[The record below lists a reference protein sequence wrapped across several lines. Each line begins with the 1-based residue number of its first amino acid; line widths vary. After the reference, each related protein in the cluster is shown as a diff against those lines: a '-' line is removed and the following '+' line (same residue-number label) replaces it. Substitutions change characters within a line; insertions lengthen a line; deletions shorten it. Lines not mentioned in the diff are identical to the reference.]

1 MSGVCSHDGSSWIR
15 SGATS
20 STTRTTWRSTSAISG
35 GSSVIPSIN
44 GSRPCAAWATA
55 STADQAVVM
64 FRSFLNS
71 LRGRIL
77 LSQLGL
83 FALILLGLGIFQSST
98 VSRYLHDTTVDSI
111 TQPARTELEVLG
123 PCFVRSARDLHRNAQ
138 VLAQLLGSGNT
149 GVKIVDRRG
158 AALADHAV
166 GVPGAARPLELSAAT
181 LQNLIAS
188 VPTSNGRPASGLN
201 RARCRTGS
209 GGLVSRARRPAT
221 ATTSTEDLVLVAVAL
236 GPPGKTVGYA
246 ILGRSD
252 DGEDATIHRVRTIF
266 AIGAI
271 AALIM
276 GGLALLALT
285 GLALRPLRRVTTTAE
300 EIAAGDL
307 HRRSNVRSRDE
318 VGRLGSAFDRMIGRL
333 EEAFSRVTESEQQMR
348 RFLAD
353 ASHEL
358 RTPLTALRGTSQVL
372 LRAPD
377 PSASEVA
384 AAIEGIHQ
392 ETVRLSN
399 LVNDLLTLTRLDA
412 EEALH
417 PEEIPL
423 AAFVD
428 DFRDRY
434 AGAWPARAVDFD
446 QDSFDGAR
454 VWADPDAVRR
464 MLLNV
469 VDNAAKYGAPDT
481 PIVITADA
489 GPEEVTIRVQ
499 DSGPGL
505 TPEEQARAFD
515 RFYRGGDGRSRR
527 PGGSGLGLAIV
538 QALAQRSGGSVSLD
552 TAPGRGTTVS
562 LVLPTAGT

>member
-1 MSGVCSHDGSSWIR
+1 VVR
-15 SGATS
+15 F
-20 STTRTTWRSTSAISG
+20 
-35 GSSVIPSIN
+35 PS
-44 GSRPCAAWATA
+44 
-55 STADQAVVM
+55 
-64 FRSFLNS
+64 S

-83 FALILLGLGIFQSST
+83 FALTLVGLGIFQSS
-98 VSRYLHDTTVDSI
+98 VLSGYLHDAAVDNI
-111 TQPARTELEVLG
+111 AHPARSELEVLG
-123 PCFVRSARDLHRNAQ
+123 PCFVRSSKDLHRNAQ
-138 VLAQLLGSGNT
+138 VLAQLLGSGTT

-166 GVPGAARPLELSAAT
+166 GVPGRAEPLQLSAAT
-181 LQNLIAS
+181 IRELIAA
-188 VPTSNGRPASGLN
+188 VPIRKRRGGPNPRGGCTPESGGGRAPRPAFAS
-201 RARCRTGS
+201 RT
-209 GGLVSRARRPAT
+209 A
-221 ATTSTEDLVLVAVAL
+221 DDFVLVAVPL
-236 GPPGKTVGYA
+236 GQPGWPVGYA
-246 ILGRSD
+246 VLGRPLESVND
-252 DGEDATIHRVRTIF
+252 TLERVRTIF
-266 AIGAI
+266 AVGAL
-271 AALIM
+271 AALLLS
-276 GGLALLALT
+276 GLALFVLT
-285 GLALRPLRRVTTTAE
+285 GLALEPLRRVTATAE

-307 HRRSNVRSRDE
+307 ARRTDVRSRDE
-318 VGRLGSAFDRMIGRL
+318 VGRLASAFDRMIDRL
-333 EEAFSRVTESEQQMR
+333 EEAFLRVTESEQQMR

-377 PSASEVA
+377 PGAPEVA

-392 ETVRLSN
+392 EAVRLSN

-412 EEALH
+412 EESLH

-434 AGAWPARAVDFD
+434 AGAWPARTVDFD
-446 QDSFDGAR
+446 RDAFDGAR

-469 VDNAAKYGAPDT
+469 VDNAAKYSEPDT
-481 PIVITADA
+481 PIVVTADA
-489 GPEEVTIRVQ
+489 GPEEVTIHVQ
-499 DSGPGL
+499 DRGPGL
-505 TPEEQARAFD
+505 TPEERERAFD

-552 TAPGRGTTVS
+552 TAPGRGTTVAIT
-562 LVLPTAGT
+562 LPTNATAQTQDDDIE

>member
-1 MSGVCSHDGSSWIR
+1 MAR
-15 SGATS
+15 F
-20 STTRTTWRSTSAISG
+20 
-35 GSSVIPSIN
+35 PS
-44 GSRPCAAWATA
+44 
-55 STADQAVVM
+55 
-64 FRSFLNS
+64 S

-77 LSQLGL
+77 LSHIGL
-83 FALILLGLGIFQSST
+83 FALTLVALGIFLSS
-98 VSRYLHDTTVDSI
+98 VLSDYLHDAAVENVA
-111 TQPARTELEVLG
+111 QPARSELEVLG
-123 PCFVRSARDLHRNAQ
+123 PCFVRSSKDLHRNAQ
-138 VLAQLLGSGNT
+138 VLAQLLGSGTT

-166 GVPGAARPLELSAAT
+166 GVPGRAEPLQLSAAT
-181 LQNLIAS
+181 IRELIAA
-188 VPTSNGRPASGLN
+188 VPIRKRLGGPNPRGGCTPE
-201 RARCRTGS
+201 S
-209 GGLVSRARRPAT
+209 GGGRAPRPTFASRT
-221 ATTSTEDLVLVAVAL
+221 ADDFVLVAVPL
-236 GPPGKTVGYA
+236 GQPGWPVGYA
-246 ILGRSD
+246 VLGRPLESVND
-252 DGEDATIHRVRTIF
+252 TLERVRTIF
-266 AIGAI
+266 AVGAL
-271 AALIM
+271 AALFLS
-276 GGLALLALT
+276 GVALFVVT
-285 GLALRPLRRVTTTAE
+285 GLALAPLRRVTATAE

-307 HRRSNVRSRDE
+307 GRRTDVRSRDE
-318 VGRLGSAFDRMIGRL
+318 VGRLASAFDRMIDRL

-377 PSASEVA
+377 PGAPEVA

-392 ETVRLSN
+392 EAVRLSN

-412 EEALH
+412 EESLH

-434 AGAWPARAVDFD
+434 AGAWPARIVDFD
-446 QDSFDGAR
+446 RDAFDGAR

-469 VDNAAKYGAPDT
+469 VDNAAKYSEPDT
-481 PIVITADA
+481 PIVVTADA
-489 GPEEVTIRVQ
+489 GPEEVTIHVQ
-499 DSGPGL
+499 DRGPGL
-505 TPEEQARAFD
+505 TPEERERAFD

-552 TAPGRGTTVS
+552 TAPGRGTTV
-562 LVLPTAGT
+562 VITLPTNTTETPDEDLA

>member
-1 MSGVCSHDGSSWIR
+1 VVR
-15 SGATS
+15 F
-20 STTRTTWRSTSAISG
+20 
-35 GSSVIPSIN
+35 PS
-44 GSRPCAAWATA
+44 
-55 STADQAVVM
+55 
-64 FRSFLNS
+64 S

-77 LSQLGL
+77 LSHIGL
-83 FALILLGLGIFQSST
+83 FALTLVALGIFQSS
-98 VSRYLHDTTVDSI
+98 VLSDYLHDAAVDNVA
-111 TQPARTELEVLG
+111 QPARSELEVLG
-123 PCFVRSARDLHRNAQ
+123 PCFVRSSKDLHRNAQ
-138 VLAQLLGSGNT
+138 VLASLLGSGTT

-166 GVPGAARPLELSAAT
+166 GVPGRAEPLQLSAAT
-181 LQNLIAS
+181 IRGLIAA
-188 VPTSNGRPASGLN
+188 VPIRKRRGGGPNPRGGCTPE
-201 RARCRTGS
+201 S
-209 GGLVSRARRPAT
+209 GGGRAPRPPFASRT
-221 ATTSTEDLVLVAVAL
+221 DDDFVLVAVPL
-236 GPPGKTVGYA
+236 GQPGWPVGYA
-246 ILGRSD
+246 VLGRPLESVND
-252 DGEDATIHRVRTIF
+252 TLERVRTVF
-266 AIGAI
+266 AVGAF
-271 AALIM
+271 AALFLS
-276 GGLALLALT
+276 GLALFVLT
-285 GLALRPLRRVTTTAE
+285 GLALRPLRRVTATAE

-307 HRRSNVRSRDE
+307 GRRTEVRSRDE
-318 VGRLGSAFDRMIGRL
+318 VGRLASAFDRMIDRL

-348 RFLAD
+348 QFLAD

-377 PSASEVA
+377 PGAPEVA
-384 AAIEGIHQ
+384 TAIEGIHQ
-392 ETVRLSN
+392 EAVRLSN

-412 EEALH
+412 EESLH

-434 AGAWPARAVDFD
+434 AGAWPARTVDFD
-446 QDSFDGAR
+446 RDAFDGAR

-469 VDNAAKYGAPDT
+469 VDNAAKYSEPDT
-481 PIVITADA
+481 PIVVTADA

-499 DSGPGL
+499 DRGPGL
-505 TPEEQARAFD
+505 TPEERERAFD

-562 LVLPTAGT
+562 LVLPTTGTGTAQV

>member
-1 MSGVCSHDGSSWIR
+1 VLR
-15 SGATS
+15 F
-20 STTRTTWRSTSAISG
+20 
-35 GSSVIPSIN
+35 PS
-44 GSRPCAAWATA
+44 
-55 STADQAVVM
+55 
-64 FRSFLNS
+64 S

-77 LSQLGL
+77 LSHLGL
-83 FALILLGLGIFQSST
+83 FALTLVGLGLFQSS
-98 VSRYLHDTTVDSI
+98 VLSGYLHDSAVDNI
-111 TQPARTELEVLG
+111 AQPARSELEVLG
-123 PCFVRSARDLHRNAQ
+123 PCFVRSSKELHRNAQ
-138 VLAQLLGSGNT
+138 VLAQLLGSGTT

-166 GVPGAARPLELSAAT
+166 GVPGRAEPLELSAAT
-181 LQNLIAS
+181 IRELIAA
-188 VPTSNGRPASGLN
+188 VPIRKRRGGANPPSG
-201 RARCRTGS
+201 CTPDS
-209 GGLVSRARRPAT
+209 GGARALRPVFASRT
-221 ATTSTEDLVLVAVAL
+221 VDDFVLVAVPL
-236 GPPGKTVGYA
+236 GQPGWPVGYA
-246 ILGRSD
+246 VLGRPLESVND
-252 DGEDATIHRVRTIF
+252 TLERVRTIF
-266 AIGAI
+266 AVGAL
-271 AALIM
+271 AALFLS
-276 GGLALLALT
+276 GLALFVLT
-285 GLALRPLRRVTTTAE
+285 GLALAPLRRVTATAE

-307 HRRSNVRSRDE
+307 GRRTEVRSHDE
-318 VGRLGSAFDRMIGRL
+318 VGRLASAFDRMIDRL

-377 PSASEVA
+377 PTAPEVA

-469 VDNAAKYGAPDT
+469 VDNAAKYSEADT

-499 DSGPGL
+499 DRGPGL

-527 PGGSGLGLAIV
+527 PGGSGLGLSIV
-538 QALAQRSGGSVSLD
+538 QALAERSSGSVSLE
-552 TAPGRGTTVS
+552 TEPGPGTTVTIT
-562 LVLPTAGT
+562 LPASKNAPRR